1 MTLISREVTQ
11 YMDEAAQKGVDSRN
25 MEKRERKREK
35 GRELKRKRE
44 GGVKLEKVKLKR

>member
-25 MEKRERKREK
+25 MEKGRERKRIKEK
-35 GRELKRKRE
+35 A
-44 GGVKLEKVKLKR
+44 